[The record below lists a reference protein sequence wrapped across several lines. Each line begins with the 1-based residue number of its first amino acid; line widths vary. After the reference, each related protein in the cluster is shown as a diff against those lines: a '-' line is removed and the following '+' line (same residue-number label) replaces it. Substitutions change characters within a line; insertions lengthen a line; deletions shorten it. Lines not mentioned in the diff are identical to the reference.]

1 VLTQKQNCQ
10 SQSLQKKRH
19 KQTEVRQD
27 NLCAIQMNTVTALMG
42 HINISLICD
51 NSVITQMCDF
61 SVETSEGFEVLKFFM
76 SSTTS

>member
-1 VLTQKQNCQ
+1 
-10 SQSLQKKRH
+10 
-19 KQTEVRQD
+19 
-27 NLCAIQMNTVTALMG
+27 MNTVTALMG